1 MTRHDGDDDEKKVYY
16 FVKEK
21 KGEKRVPLLF
31 TLLCKSFGSRNDNS
45 KNNVVDDDEFS
56 LFASDFTRQHTA
68 RKMVEEE
75 TKGNCII
82 SNITSLSSSHCK
94 CIQVVYILQY
104 ICKICCFTHLH
115 NIMLNSTQP
124 RLCSLSLSWK
134 FSWVNSSRQSSLL
147 SSSSSLFAKR
157 AAAWIIVTVIK

>member
-21 KGEKRVPLLF
+21 KGERGYLFLLF
-31 TLLCKSFGSRNDNS
+31 CKSFGSRNDNS
-45 KNNVVDDDEFS
+45 NNNVVDDDEFS

-94 CIQVVYILQY
+94 YIQVVYILRY

-115 NIMLNSTQP
+115 NIMLNSMQP
-124 RLCSLSLSWK
+124 PPSLHHDYVHFPFHENFLE
-134 FSWVNSSRQSSLL
+134 
-147 SSSSSLFAKR
+147 
-157 AAAWIIVTVIK
+157 

>member
-1 MTRHDGDDDEKKVYY
+1 MTKRRKYIILLRRKREK
-16 FVKEK
+16 E
-21 KGEKRVPLLF
+21 GTSCALLYVF
-31 TLLCKSFGSRNDNS
+31 SSRNDS
-45 KNNVVDDDEFS
+45 SNNVDDDDEFS

-75 TKGNCII
+75 TKENCII

-94 CIQVVYILQY
+94 YIQVVYILRY

-124 RLCSLSLSWK
+124 PPSLQHDYVHFPFHENFLE
-134 FSWVNSSRQSSLL
+134 
-147 SSSSSLFAKR
+147 
-157 AAAWIIVTVIK
+157 